1 MPTGY
6 THDLLEK
13 NLSFKDFT
21 MLCCRNFGVTITM
34 RDEPFDTQIPE
45 KFEPDNYYKTRLDD
59 TIEEKKEWDTLSFEE
74 KHSILVA
81 LKQDDLDRKAESLKK
96 IESQNEKLRNMAV
109 KINRWN
115 PPEQFL
121 NIKNFMLNQIEISI
135 DSTDYYIPKQEE
147 IDYCKGKTPQSYNML
162 QIEEH
167 EKFLQDDIEYYQ
179 KHNWEEI
186 ERTTERNAFLHGLR
200 KSLEDYNEV

>member
-6 THDLLEK
+6 TYDLLNK
-13 NLSFKDFT
+13 NLSFKDFA

-45 KFEPDNYYKTRLDD
+45 KFEPDNHYKARLDE
-59 TIEEKKEWDTLSFEE
+59 TIEEKNKWAELSFEE
-74 KHSILVA
+74 KHNFLVTE
-81 LKQDDLDRKAESLKK
+81 KQNDLDRKAQSLKE

-115 PPEQFL
+115 PPEKFL
-121 NIKNFMLNQIEISI
+121 CIKNFMLNQIEISI

-167 EKFLQDDIEYYQ
+167 EKGLLKDMEYYV
-179 KHNWEEI
+179 KHHIEEI
-186 ERTTERNAFLHGLR
+186 QRTTERNAFLHGLR